1 MTRLPVVLTVLVH
14 LVLVPILTP
23 IAAFAAETAPASAD
37 AAEKPAIVAVIQGQ
51 LDAFRRD
58 DADAAFGYASPMIQG
73 MFGSPTTFIGM
84 VRQGYPP
91 VYRPRGVDF
100 LDLAVVDGR
109 LTQRVLLVGPDGA
122 AVVALYFMERQPDGA
137 WRIDGCV
144 LLEAPG
150 RSA

>member
-1 MTRLPVVLTVLVH
+1 M
-14 LVLVPILTP
+14 
-23 IAAFAAETAPASAD
+23 
-37 AAEKPAIVAVIQGQ
+37 VAVIQGQ
-51 LDAFRRD
+51 LDAFQRD

-73 MFGSPTTFIGM
+73 MFGSPATFIGM